1 MNEIGRDIQ
10 DWWQI
15 LKHQFDLK
23 YILTNQSKF
32 IIVEIKLSTFPRTN
46 EKQQRIIPFKEL
58 KPTSMKLLGGGWNI
72 LKPTSVQLFPKRVFL
87 CNLFFHSGEIAVLW
101 GSKWKK
107 FLVHRKYYRRHYH
120 CHSHHPRPIIQK
132 SCLFLEKYLKLK
144 LALIILSSQDR
155 QSAIEHLQWPL
166 PSPARFPILAFAL
179 D

>member
-32 IIVEIKLSTFPRTN
+32 IIVEIKLLVLSTFPRTN

-58 KPTSMKLLGGGWNI
+58 KPTS
-72 LKPTSVQLFPKRVFL
+72 VQLFPKRVFL
-87 CNLFFHSGEIAVLW
+87 CNLFFHGGEIAVLW
-101 GSKWKK
+101 GTKWKK
-107 FLVHRKYYRRHYH
+107 FLVHRKYYRHHYH
-120 CHSHHPRPIIQK
+120 CHSHHSRPIIQK